1 MDRAPDTQTRAYL
14 YGLAAVLFWSTAATA
29 FKLGLRWI
37 TPLQLLTIAACSSTL
52 VLLIVLAAQ
61 GKLSRLR
68 ELDRRSLLISLAA
81 GLLNPFLYY
90 RLLFEAYAR
99 LPGQEALSLNY
110 TWTLALALLSI
121 PLLKQRIRPASLVA
135 LLVSFIGVY
144 VIATRGRVLSLRLTD
159 PLGVALAL
167 GSSVIWALY
176 WILNLRDP
184 RDGVVKLGC
193 GFVFGSLF
201 TLINAVAAGE
211 SFPRAWPGRLAGV
224 YVGCFEMGF
233 TFVLWLT
240 ALRLSRTTAR
250 VANLIFLAPFVS
262 LVLLHF
268 VVGEPL
274 FPSSVIGL
282 LFIMTGIALQRRFG

>member
-14 YGLAAVLFWSTAATA
+14 YGLAAVLFWSTAASA
-29 FKLGLRWI
+29 FKLGLRVL
-37 TPLQLLTIAACSSTL
+37 TPLQLLAVAACSSTL
-52 VLLIVLAAQ
+52 ALLAVLAVQ
-61 GKLSRLR
+61 GNLSRLR
-68 ELDRRSLLISLAA
+68 HLDRRGLGISLAA

-90 RLLFEAYAR
+90 RVLFEAYAR
-99 LPGQEALSLNY
+99 LPGQEAQPLNY
-110 TWTLALALLSI
+110 TWALALPLLSI
-121 PLLKQRIRPASLVA
+121 PLLKQRLRPASLVA
-135 LLVSFIGVY
+135 LLVSFAGVY
-144 VIATRGRVLSLRLTD
+144 VIATRGRVLSLQLTD
-159 PLGVALAL
+159 PLGVGLAL

-176 WILNLRDP
+176 WILNLRDS
-184 RDGVVKLGC
+184 RDGVVKLC
-193 GFVFGSLF
+193 FGFACGSLF
-201 TLINAVAAGE
+201 TLINLVAAGE
-211 SFPRAWPGRLAGV
+211 AFPRTWPGWLAGA

-250 VANLIFLAPFVS
+250 IANLIFLAPFVS

-282 LFIMTGIALQRRFG
+282 LFIVTGIGLQRRFG